1 MSDLK
6 AFAMECRD
14 WLETNCPA
22 EMRKPVESEKDIC
35 WGGRNWTYSSKA
47 QEQWLERMADSG
59 CNMLGLDWT
68 ISIADAK
75 ARVGNRVALQ
85 GNMDPALLE
94 TTPERASEEARQ
106 ILDEFDGNSG
116 HVFNLGHGI
125 RPTANPE
132 IVAALVETVH
142 NHRKS

>member
-47 QEQWLERMADSG
+47 QEQWLERMAAKG
-59 CNMLGLDWT
+59 WTVPTWPRNMAGQ
-68 ISIADAK
+68 ACH
-75 ARVGNRVALQ
+75 AL
-85 GNMDPALLE
+85 
-94 TTPERASEEARQ
+94 
-106 ILDEFDGNSG
+106 
-116 HVFNLGHGI
+116 
-125 RPTANPE
+125 
-132 IVAALVETVH
+132 
-142 NHRKS
+142 RKLFLRKK